1 MNGDDTIKE
10 RAIRRPDEQEPAD
23 EQDMGPLS
31 GADRNRA
38 RLLRNISRMR
48 KESQGVR
55 DKD

>member
-23 EQDMGPLS
+23 EQDMGPIS

-38 RLLRNISRMR
+38 RLLRNISRTR
-48 KESQGVR
+48 KETQGVR